1 MVEGSH
7 NQTSLGSSLASH
19 LVFLLPWPGSLPR
32 PPSNLTCSQ
41 LLVVSKMEGS
51 KLVTVSSHN
60 THKDD
65 PPFSTT
71 LLQIFDCPRL
81 KFSEIPQRLTA
92 LLLPPDP
99 IVINHVIR

>member
-1 MVEGSH
+1 MKALSSAEEGPS
-7 NQTSLGSSLASH
+7 
-19 LVFLLPWPGSLPR
+19 FL
-32 PPSNLTCSQ
+32 
-41 LLVVSKMEGS
+41 
-51 KLVTVSSHN
+51 
-60 THKDD
+60 
-65 PPFSTT
+65 

>member
-1 MVEGSH
+1 MSAEQG
-7 NQTSLGSSLASH
+7 TS
-19 LVFLLPWPGSLPR
+19 FL
-32 PPSNLTCSQ
+32 
-41 LLVVSKMEGS
+41 
-51 KLVTVSSHN
+51 
-60 THKDD
+60 
-65 PPFSTT
+65 